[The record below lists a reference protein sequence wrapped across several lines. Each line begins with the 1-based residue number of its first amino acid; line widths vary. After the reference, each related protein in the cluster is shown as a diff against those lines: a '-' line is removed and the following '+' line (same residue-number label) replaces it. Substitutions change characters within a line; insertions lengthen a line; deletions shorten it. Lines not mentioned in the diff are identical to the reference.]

1 MTWKLLSTR
10 ASPILGF
17 AIVACG
23 MLGHALRGLWD
34 PNIGPLWSY
43 AMFVIAVNFSVF
55 SVALRLLA

>member
-1 MTWKLLSTR
+1 M
-10 ASPILGF
+10 LGF

-23 MLGHALRGLWD
+23 TLGHALRGLWD

-43 AMFVIAVNFSVF
+43 AMFVIAVNFAVF